1 MRWLAYFILAY
12 LAIGVQIGLGP
23 YVQYH
28 GAQPNFV
35 LLAGIFVAFNAP
47 RDAALL
53 GCFCMGLI
61 QDLVTQQPPGL
72 FALSYGLTA
81 LVVVGSHH
89 VVNREHF
96 LTYFGLALVG
106 GLLTALVLLVHGWVH
121 PDVPR
126 GPDGATG
133 ATTLPA
139 IRLSAGT
146 EFTRA
151 LYTAVLAPVV
161 LGLLQRTKRF
171 FAFQPQRRKGRPW

>member
-12 LAIGVQIGLGP
+12 LAIGVQIGLGA
-23 YVQYH
+23 YVRYH
-28 GAQPNFV
+28 GAAPNFV
-35 LLAGIFVAFNAP
+35 LLAAVFIALNAP

-53 GCFCMGLI
+53 GCFVMGAI

-89 VVNREHF
+89 VVNREHV

-106 GLLTALVLLVHGWVH
+106 GLLTAIILLVHAWIH
-121 PDVPR
+121 PDIPR
-126 GPDGATG
+126 GAGGASG

-139 IRLSAGT
+139 VRLSAGT

-151 LYTAVLAPVV
+151 IYTAVLAPVV
-161 LGLLQRTKRF
+161 LALLHRTKRF

>member
-1 MRWLAYFILAY
+1 MRWLPYFILAY
-12 LAIGVQIGLGP
+12 LTLGVQIGLGDF
-23 YVQYH
+23 VSWH
-28 GAQPNFV
+28 GARPNLV
-35 LLAGIFVAFNAP
+35 LIAVLFVALNAP

-53 GCFCMGLI
+53 GCFVMGAI

-106 GLLTALVLLVHGWVH
+106 GLLTATVLLVHAWIH
-121 PDVPR
+121 PGIPR
-126 GPDGATG
+126 GPGGASG

-139 IRLSAGT
+139 VRLSAGT
-146 EFTRA
+146 ELTRA
-151 LYTAVLAPVV
+151 IYTAVLAPVV
-161 LGLLQRTKRF
+161 LSLLHRTKRF